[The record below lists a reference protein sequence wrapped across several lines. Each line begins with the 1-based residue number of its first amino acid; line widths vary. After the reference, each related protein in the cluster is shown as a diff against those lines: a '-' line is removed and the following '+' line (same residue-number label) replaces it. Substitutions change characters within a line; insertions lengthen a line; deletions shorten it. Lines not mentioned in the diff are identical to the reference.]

1 LCLLKTYRE
10 PCEKPIDHAAVFR
23 EAERAYLDKTYF
35 HQISKQKLTQPTLV
49 VGLPGFGNVGKIATR
64 LLVKFAGAKPF
75 AELYSPLFPD
85 YVLINSEGICRPP
98 RYEFYASA
106 TEKRSLMILT
116 GDTQPS
122 LDDVIAHYELCSEIL
137 DYAQGFGMQF
147 LVVMGGV
154 PVPVPK
160 KEVYVAATSSAL
172 ATEIMEKG
180 AIIYGKGRIMGG
192 TGLFLGLAKKRGL
205 SGVCLLGATTGMR
218 ADKSAGLEVFKLL
231 NKILGTEVNEA
242 L

>member
-1 LCLLKTYRE
+1 M
-10 PCEKPIDHAAVFR
+10 
-23 EAERAYLDKTYF
+23 
-35 HQISKQKLTQPTLV
+35 
-49 VGLPGFGNVGKIATR
+49 
-64 LLVKFAGAKPF
+64 
-75 AELYSPLFPD
+75 
-85 YVLINSEGICRPP
+85 LINSEGICRPP
-98 RYEFYASA
+98 RYEFYAST
-106 TEKRSLMILT
+106 TEKHNLIILT

-137 DYAQGFGMQF
+137 DYTKEYGTQF

-154 PVPVPK
+154 PVPAPK

-172 ATEIMEKG
+172 AAEIMEKG
-180 AIIYGKGRIMGG
+180 AVIYGKGRIMGG

-218 ADKSAGLEVFKLL
+218 ADKGAALEVFKLL

>member
-1 LCLLKTYRE
+1 
-10 PCEKPIDHAAVFR
+10 
-23 EAERAYLDKTYF
+23 LDKTYF
-35 HQISKQKLTQPTLV
+35 HQLTTPKLTQPALV

-64 LLVKFAGAKPF
+64 LLIKFASAKPF

-98 RYEFYASA
+98 RYEFYAST
-106 TEKRSLMILT
+106 TERRNLIILT

-137 DYAQGFGMQF
+137 DYVQEYDVQF

-154 PVPVPK
+154 PVAAPK
-160 KEVYVAATSSAL
+160 KEVYVAATSPAL
-172 ATEIMEKG
+172 TKEITQKG
-180 AIIYGKGRIMGG
+180 AVIYGKGRIMGG
-192 TGLFLGLAKKRGL
+192 TGLLLGLAKKRGL
-205 SGVCLLGATTGMR
+205 DGVCLLGSTTGMK
-218 ADKSAGLEVFKLL
+218 ADRGAALEVFKLL
-231 NKILGTEVNEA
+231 NKVLGTEANQA

>member
-1 LCLLKTYRE
+1 MLRKRE
-10 PCEKPIDHAAVFR
+10 SAS
-23 EAERAYLDKTYF
+23 LDKTYF
-35 HQISKQKLTQPTLV
+35 RQLSKPKFTQPTLV
-49 VGLPGFGNVGKIATR
+49 VGLPGFGNVGKIATK
-64 LLVKFAGAKPF
+64 LLIKFAGAKLF

-85 YVLINSEGICRPP
+85 YVLINSEGICRLP

-106 TEKRSLMILT
+106 TEKHNLIILT

-137 DYAQGFGMQF
+137 DYAQEYGAQF
-147 LVVMGGV
+147 LIVMGGV
-154 PVPVPK
+154 PVPAPK
-160 KEVYVAATSSAL
+160 KEVFVAATSSVL
-172 ATEIMEKG
+172 ATEMMEKG
-180 AIIYGKGRIMGG
+180 AVVYGKGRIMGG

-205 SGVCLLGATTGMR
+205 NGVCLLGATTGMR
-218 ADKSAGLEVFKLL
+218 ADKGAGLEVFKVL

>member
-1 LCLLKTYRE
+1 M
-10 PCEKPIDHAAVFR
+10 
-23 EAERAYLDKTYF
+23 DKTYF
-35 HQISKQKLTQPTLV
+35 HQLNKPKLTQPVLV

-64 LLVKFAGAKPF
+64 LLIKFAGAKPF

-98 RYEFYASA
+98 RYQFYASA
-106 TEKRSLMILT
+106 TEKRNLIILT

-137 DYAQGFGMQF
+137 DYVQEYDVQF

-154 PVPVPK
+154 PVTEPK
-160 KEVYVAATSSAL
+160 KEVYVAATSPAL
-172 ATEIMEKG
+172 TKEATEKG
-180 AIIYGKGRIMGG
+180 AVIYGKGRIMGG
-192 TGLFLGLAKKRGL
+192 TGLLLGLAKKRGL
-205 SGVCLLGATTGMR
+205 DGICLLGSTTGMR
-218 ADKSAGLEVFKLL
+218 ADRGAGLEVFKLL